1 MNMNPSI
8 LVQNL
13 SSNLPRPSTTRQQ
26 PKINMSHL
34 HSILSKSSPRRRV
47 ILIKYNCLC
56 ITHTGCHLKIL
67 TEADTPTPVP
77 SKSSS
82 NNYNASSTRPVSQP
96 QHSVPTVYD
105 NTDKPSPP
113 SPQPFSHLTS
123 SLEPPSSTT
132 PLFAVQILFSLHSA
146 QTSLSGNV

>member
-1 MNMNPSI
+1 MKMAEVMKSQEYFSKLIPWAATAM
-8 LVQNL
+8 QY
-13 SSNLPRPSTTRQQ
+13 
-26 PKINMSHL
+26 INYQD
-34 HSILSKSSPRRRV
+34 IIFR
-47 ILIKYNCLC
+47 
-56 ITHTGCHLKIL
+56 CHLKIL
-67 TEADTPTPVP
+67 TESDTPTPVP

-82 NNYNASSTRPVSQP
+82 NNYNASSTHPVSQP